1 MKTRECMDVEYS
13 YSYLGSSDE
22 NNTLFAPKILQKL
35 PKIGLNLPKIN
46 LVQNF
51 ELAFC

>member
-1 MKTRECMDVEYS
+1 MKTKECMDVEYTYCYFEDS
-13 YSYLGSSDE
+13 NE
-22 NNTLFAPKILQKL
+22 NNNLFAPKILQTL

>member
-1 MKTRECMDVEYS
+1 MRETIDDVKYS
-13 YSYLGSSDE
+13 YCYLEDLQDKD
-22 NNTLFAPKILQKL
+22 NLFAPKILQTL